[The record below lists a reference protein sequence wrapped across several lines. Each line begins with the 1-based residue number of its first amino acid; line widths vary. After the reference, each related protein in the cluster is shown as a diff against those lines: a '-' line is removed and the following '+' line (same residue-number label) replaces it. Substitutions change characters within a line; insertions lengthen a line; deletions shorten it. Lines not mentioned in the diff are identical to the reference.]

1 MADPKGATEAPIP
14 VAASEA
20 TVVTNDPR
28 PVSSSYMPSFVR
40 DMLGRGDA
48 DGARRHSTGNTV
60 RKDGTRPSAIQLSPG
75 GGVEEGRRAGPT
87 TQQGSDPAGGQKAPQ
102 RRFGGMLGGGGVSPA
117 GVIAPFWKGLSVEV
131 RRHLMSS

>member
-1 MADPKGATEAPIP
+1 MADPKGDTEVPIP
-14 VAASEA
+14 VATSEA
-20 TVVTNDPR
+20 TVVANDPR
-28 PVSSSYMPSFVR
+28 PVSSSYMPCFVR

-60 RKDGTRPSAIQLSPG
+60 RKDGTRPSAIQLAG

-87 TQQGSDPAGGQKAPQ
+87 TQQGSDPSGQKAPQ
-102 RRFGGMLGGGGVSPA
+102 RRFGGMLGGGGSSPA

-131 RRHLMSS
+131 RRHLMQS